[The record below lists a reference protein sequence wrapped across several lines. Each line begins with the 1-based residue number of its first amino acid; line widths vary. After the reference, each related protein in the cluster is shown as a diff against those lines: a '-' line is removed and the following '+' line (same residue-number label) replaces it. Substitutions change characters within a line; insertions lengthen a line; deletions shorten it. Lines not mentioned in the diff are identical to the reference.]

1 MTFQAPLIAITIVPI
16 STHVESPLFG
26 AHYSRVDI
34 ELAIATVVIDILPN
48 R

>member
-1 MTFQAPLIAITIVPI
+1 MTFQASLIAITIVPI

-34 ELAIATVVIDILPN
+34 ELAIARVVKDIHPS